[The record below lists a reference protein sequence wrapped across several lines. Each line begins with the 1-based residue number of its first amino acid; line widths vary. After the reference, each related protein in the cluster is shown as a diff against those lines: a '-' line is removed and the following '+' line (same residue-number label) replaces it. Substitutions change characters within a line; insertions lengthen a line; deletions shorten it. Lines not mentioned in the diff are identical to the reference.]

1 MIAAE
6 WFFIVFRIL
15 HIGAGIVWV
24 GSVFFL
30 VAFVQPSAAAIAP
43 AGAPFMSELLG
54 ARRLVDRILIM
65 ASVTIVAGLILY
77 LRDMNDA
84 GGFGD
89 LVGTNDGVA
98 LTIGGVAAIAA
109 FLVGLFGT
117 RPNVRR
123 LLGLGRQIASAEQPP
138 APELAA
144 QVASLQDLTKML
156 ARISLGLL
164 GITVIAMSTARYW

>member
-30 VAFVQPSAAAIAP
+30 VAFVQPIAATIAP
-43 AGAPFMSELLG
+43 AGAPFMAELLG
-54 ARRLVDRILIM
+54 ARRLVDRILVI

-77 LRDMNDA
+77 LRDMDDA

-89 LVGTNDGVA
+89 FLGTNYGVA
-98 LTIGGVAAIAA
+98 LTIGGVTAIAA
-109 FLVGLFGT
+109 FLFGLFGT
-117 RPNVRR
+117 RPAVRR
-123 LLGLGRQIASAEQPP
+123 LLALGRQIASSEGPP
-138 APELAA
+138 SPDLTA
-144 QVASLQDLTKML
+144 QVPALQDLTKIL

-164 GITVIAMSTARYW
+164 GITVIAMATARYW

>member
-1 MIAAE
+1 MVAAA
-6 WFFIVFRIL
+6 WFFIVFRIV

-30 VAFVQPSAAAIAP
+30 VVFVQPTVAAIAP

-54 ARRLVDRILIM
+54 ARRLVDRILVI
-65 ASVTIVAGLILY
+65 ASVTIAAGVILY

-89 LVGTNDGVA
+89 LLGTNSGVA
-98 LTIGGVAAIAA
+98 LTVGGVAGVAA
-109 FLVGLFGT
+109 YLVGLFGT
-117 RPNVRR
+117 RPNVQR
-123 LLGLGRQIASAEQPP
+123 LLAIGREIASSDGPP
-138 APELAA
+138 APDLAA
-144 QVASLQDLTKML
+144 KVPPLQDLIRTL

-164 GITVIAMSTARYW
+164 GITVVAMATARYW